1 MYIQLITPVLLIL
14 SLLLGI
20 IHAFTS
26 LNRIAFYS
34 GGSGFIVPVP
44 WQCLLIFVLG
54 VSLFISSLLAFKW
67 RIIPIKV
74 VTVLLILLSLFAIQ
88 QTVTHPNPMKVLPG
102 RVISIVIHLSI
113 SLGLSRTAIRD
124 GVDF

>member
-1 MYIQLITPVLLIL
+1 MYIQLITPALLIL

-44 WQCLLIFVLG
+44 WQCLLI
-54 VSLFISSLLAFKW
+54 ISSLLAFKW